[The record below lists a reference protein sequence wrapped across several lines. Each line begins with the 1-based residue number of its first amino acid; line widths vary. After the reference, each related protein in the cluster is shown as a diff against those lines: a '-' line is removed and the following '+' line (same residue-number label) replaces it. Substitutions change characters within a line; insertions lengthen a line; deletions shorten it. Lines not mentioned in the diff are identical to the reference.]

1 MVNWNPAWAKAIANI
16 ESRGSGG
23 YSAIGPKTKRG
34 NRAYG
39 KYQVMDFNIPSWTK
53 KHLGKSLTPEQF
65 LASPQAQDAVFRGEF
80 GSSVAKYGNPQD
92 AASVWFTG
100 KPLAK
105 GANNRDILGTTGQ
118 GYVNKFNKELGGSK
132 MAQAQ
137 ANPNILSSLFGGGNT
152 SEPFA
157 AREPQGILER
167 FGLQKM
173 VEGAE
178 GETGQKFYNRDSFLD
193 LVSRFG
199 AVASDNPIA
208 QQMALDGINRRAD
221 RKKSNRTAEYLNSIG
236 QTDLANAIGQGLITG
251 PEAMERLFSLNDAE
265 RLARLE
271 QYRYDRGLTDQRFD
285 TQSDRDY
292 QDEVRAI
299 EREQELAD
307 IESSRE
313 YKDSV
318 RKIEQANAV
327 ELARI
332 KDELLNNP
340 NSLKNQLLLKKLEM
354 AETRLASDLATAGA
368 NREATQE
375 STEAQRLANEAA
387 RLERDA
393 ANNPTPPVESS
404 VEGPVV
410 DPINIDTAAAGDPFG
425 VGQRLLDVVRT
436 NIFGGKGS
444 SLVKEQS
451 NLNAIDQLVRA
462 GLSRNISDRGSV
474 YSSEMLDK
482 LLPATG
488 DSDAKM
494 ESKISSLIPILQ
506 QQLDLAR
513 DVVENNVGSASQKG
527 AARQVVAAFPDLIEA
542 LQLSQGTST
551 DLQPV
556 TLDAESQAVLDA
568 ADAIIGE

>member
-1 MVNWNPAWAKAIANI
+1 
-16 ESRGSGG
+16 
-23 YSAIGPKTKRG
+23 
-34 NRAYG
+34 
-39 KYQVMDFNIPSWTK
+39 
-53 KHLGKSLTPEQF
+53 
-65 LASPQAQDAVFRGEF
+65 
-80 GSSVAKYGNPQD
+80 
-92 AASVWFTG
+92 
-100 KPLAK
+100 
-105 GANNRDILGTTGQ
+105 
-118 GYVNKFNKELGGSK
+118 
-132 MAQAQ
+132 
-137 ANPNILSSLFGGGNT
+137 
-152 SEPFA
+152 
-157 AREPQGILER
+157 
-167 FGLQKM
+167 M

-199 AVASDNPIA
+199 AVASDNPVA
-208 QQMALDGINRRAD
+208 QQMALDGINRRAE

-251 PEAMERLFSLNDAE
+251 PEAMDRLFKLDDAQ
-265 RLARLE
+265 RQAALE
-271 QYRYDRGLTDQRFD
+271 EYRYGRGLKDRRED
-285 TQSDRDY
+285 TQADRDY
-292 QDEVRAI
+292 QDSVRAA

-307 IESSRE
+307 IKSSRE
-313 YKDSV
+313 YKDAV
-318 RKIEQANAV
+318 REIEQANSI

-332 KDELLNNP
+332 KDELQNNP
-340 NSLKNQLLLKKLEM
+340 NSLKNQLLLEQLEIQKTKL
-354 AETRLASDLATAGA
+354 ADTLATNALD
-368 NREATQE
+368 REATTVD
-375 STEAQRLANEAA
+375 TEAQRLANEAA
-387 RLERDA
+387 QLELEDA
-393 ANNPTPPVESS
+393 KNPPPPVESS

-410 DPINIDTAAAGDPFG
+410 NPINIDTAAAGDPFG

-482 LLPATG
+482 ILPATG

-494 ESKISSLIPILQ
+494 ESKISALIPILQ
-506 QQLDLAR
+506 QQYDLAR
-513 DVVENNVGSASQKG
+513 DVVENDVGSASQKG

-556 TLDAESQAVLDA
+556 TLDADSQAVLDA